1 MLVPANCLLGG
12 GESRDLTP
20 LDEAGLQQVV
30 VLECGEE
37 VPAGAEVVRDGAEG
51 SQELLRVRRGLEA
64 LQRPFSSPSRP
75 VRVLDAVVA
84 KPRFGGPPR

>member
-30 VLECGEE
+30 VLKCGEE
-37 VPAGAEVVRDGAEG
+37 VPAGAEVVRDRAEG
-51 SQELLRVRRGLEA
+51 TEERLGVRR
-64 LQRPFSSPSRP
+64 
-75 VRVLDAVVA
+75 
-84 KPRFGGPPR
+84 